1 MTYNGKLKA
10 KKIKEKMDNLALF
23 FIKSGPLSNF
33 YSKKRIFKDFLLY
46 KFK

>member
-23 FIKSGPLSNF
+23 FIKSDPFFNF
-33 YSKKRIFKDFLLY
+33 YSKKTEKTRFLL
-46 KFK
+46 